1 MSTRLIIDYVSDIA
15 CAWCVVGLYS
25 LERAL
30 RAFPDVE
37 PEFRFHPFE
46 LDASIG
52 MEGENLLDHIADKYE
67 IPAEEVREGLA
78 ALTARGAEVGFAF
91 NFSDASRVWNTFDA
105 HRLLHWSADPA
116 GLKGP
121 AGSKVQ
127 GGSAGPGGL
136 ADKTLALEK
145 ALYAAYF
152 TDNRNVADIAV
163 LADAARKAGLDGDA
177 AVTVLESGAY
187 RDDVRQAMRVWRER
201 GVTAVPTIRL
211 QDKLTI
217 TCAQTVQAFERSIR
231 AALQG
236 AGVSL

>member
-1 MSTRLIIDYVSDIA
+1 MKRTLTIEYVSDIA

-30 RAFPDVE
+30 RAFPDVA
-37 PEFRFHPFE
+37 PVFRFHPFE

-52 MEGENLLDHIADKYE
+52 MEGENLLEHIVAKYE
-67 IPAEEVREGLA
+67 VPAEEVREGLA

-105 HRLLHWSADPA
+105 HRLLHWSADLA
-116 GLKGP
+116 GTAEPDGR
-121 AGSKVQ
+121 
-127 GGSAGPGGL
+127 AGPGA
-136 ADKTLALEK
+136 ADTTLALEK

-163 LADAARKAGLDGDA
+163 LADAARKAGLDRNE
-177 AVTVLESGAY
+177 AVRMLESDAY
-187 RDDVRQAMRVWRER
+187 RDEVRHAMRLWRER

-211 QDKLTI
+211 QERLTI

-231 AALQG
+231 AALEGQS
-236 AGVSL
+236 VSL